1 MPDPYASI
9 GSADAELQ
17 GRLAAVLEL
26 RAAEPEQRAMLNAY
40 VAELQLPHSAIALDI
55 GCGTGAVTRV
65 LAELPGIREVIGID
79 PSPIFVEKAREL
91 GRGIARL
98 SFQAGDAHAI
108 QFPDAS
114 FDLVVFHTVLC
125 HVPDP
130 ERALREARRVLRPG
144 GWLAVF
150 DGDYVTAS
158 VAIEAFDPLQAT
170 VEAMMANFVHN
181 PWLTRRLSRTL
192 KTTGFTVTSFRS
204 HGYVQTAQPAY
215 MLTIVDRGADLLA
228 ADRVI
233 GDAQAQALKN
243 EARRR
248 VDAGE
253 FFGHIS
259 FVSVIARAVGGKAH
273 AGS

>member
-9 GSADAELQ
+9 SSVDAEMQ

-26 RAAEPEQRAMLNAY
+26 RAAEPQQRAMLNAY
-40 VAELQLPHSAIALDI
+40 LSELQLPSSAIALDV

-79 PSPIFVEKAREL
+79 PSPIFIEKAREL
-91 GRGIARL
+91 GRGIPGL
-98 SFQAGDAHAI
+98 SFQTGDARAV

-125 HVPDP
+125 HVPEP

-158 VAIEAFDPLQAT
+158 VAIEAFDPLQTT
-170 VEAMMANFVHN
+170 VEAMVANFVHN
-181 PWLTRRLSRTL
+181 PWLTRRLNGVM
-192 KTTGFTVTSFRS
+192 KTTGFTVTSLRS
-204 HGYVQTAQPAY
+204 HGYVQTAQPTY
-215 MLTIVDRGADLLA
+215 MLTIVERGADILVA
-228 ADRVI
+228 GGIVGGAH
-233 GDAQAQALKN
+233 GEALKT

-248 VDAGE
+248 VDTGE
-253 FFGHIS
+253 FFGQIS
-259 FVSVIARAVGGKAH
+259 FVSVIARAAS
-273 AGS
+273 AGTDAG